1 MCWAKHG
8 SHDGQEQ
15 LTHTLIVRLLKTL
28 LFYTDPSLWKSQQNN
43 IELVTR
49 AVQAISRMAP
59 VRPFKPSVLA
69 NMMTFLSNPPPQ
81 ATYHLVKSQESE
93 AEKRPPHR

>member
-1 MCWAKHG
+1 MFR
-8 SHDGQEQ
+8 Q
-15 LTHTLIVRLLKTL
+15 LLSRLC
-28 LFYTDPSLWKSQQNN
+28 YTDDPQSSSYFDFVP
-43 IELVTR
+43 E
-49 AVQAISRMAP
+49 VQAIQAIARMAP

-93 AEKRPPHR
+93 AEKRQPHR